1 MPPPPPLPPPPPW
14 GSLVLLDRI
23 WVKGQPAP
31 QSALPYPL
39 HLLLSPTTFPHSAPH
54 PFPDMPST
62 TWCSC
67 SYFFSSFLSL
77 CHRNPHHLPISF
89 KVLRWMTLAIR
100 DSQPRT
106 SNGEKLQHF
115 QQQQQSQQ
123 SQQQQQEGP
132 WQKEAFV
139 FGPAVQKNGMGI
151 EKKIFP
157 KKSSMSKEQLFD
169 S

>member
-39 HLLLSPTTFPHSAPH
+39 HLLLHSTIFPHSASH
-54 PFPDMPST
+54 LFPDMYST
-62 TWCSC
+62 TWSSC
-67 SYFFSSFLSL
+67 SNSSFFL

-106 SNGEKLQHF
+106 SNGEKLQHS
-115 QQQQQSQQ
+115 QQQQQLQQ
-123 SQQQQQEGP
+123 SQRQQQEGP

-151 EKKIFP
+151 EKKIFL